1 MKDKFDSYWNS
12 SEFDNLYRNEI
23 APILRKH
30 EKYRKSTVARL
41 ISMFVLSV
49 ILFLIAFSIFPL
61 IIYFN
66 ITDNVLVAMLL
77 SSIFL
82 FVLLGIIAIL
92 NVNELKKGYI
102 VALKSECFSD
112 ILKFFGDVSW
122 SHNAGVISAEELDAS
137 GLFADY
143 NKRVT
148 DDEFEGTYKGVNYRI
163 CETNLLLEQKYG
175 RYSGCTSIFKG
186 VVFSFD
192 LNKTLKHRTI
202 VSSKWDLT
210 QENTQVLYLF
220 PFLYPIF
227 CAVILY
233 LGTRFLWLAFVVAFC
248 LVALVCFLKKKAKE
262 KDLHKVPLESTDF
275 TKKFNVFSS
284 DPIEARCMVTH
295 VFMEKFQNLKTAFG
309 SSKVKCA
316 FYDNK
321 IMIAIHTNKNL
332 FEIGETFKKLENPET
347 IHTFYKELSSINEI
361 IDYFELYEQE
371 VS

>member
-30 EKYRKSTVARL
+30 EEYRKSTVVR
-41 ISMFVLSV
+41 LSV
-49 ILFLIAFSIFPL
+49 MLVIAFFMLLLAASIFPL
-61 IIYFN
+61 IVFFK
-66 ITDNVLVAMLL
+66 ITDIFLISISLT
-77 SSIFL
+77 SIFL
-82 FVLLGIIAIL
+82 FIFLAIIAFAR
-92 NVNELKKGYI
+92 VHQLKKSYI
-102 VALKSECFSD
+102 VALKNECLTD
-112 ILKFFGDVSW
+112 ILKFFGDVYW
-122 SHNAGVISAEELDAS
+122 VHNAGTISSEELDAS

-148 DDEFEGTYKGVNYRI
+148 DDEFEGTYKGIKYKI
-163 CETNLLLEQKYG
+163 CETGLFLEQTYG
-175 RYSGCTSIFKG
+175 NSESGINIFQG

-210 QENTQVLYLF
+210 QENTHLLYFL
-220 PFLYPIF
+220 PFLLLVF
-227 CAVILY
+227 CVISLF
-233 LGTRFLWLAFVVAFC
+233 LGVSFLCVLFFFITGF
-248 LVALVCFLKKKAKE
+248 LSLVCSLERKTKE
-262 KDLHKVPLESTDF
+262 QKLNKVCLNSNDF
-275 TKKFNVFSS
+275 TKKFNVYSS
-284 DPIEARCMVTH
+284 DPVESMLWVTPA
-295 VFMEKFQNLKTAFG
+295 FMERLQNLKTAFG

-321 IMIAIHTNKNL
+321 IMIAIHTKKNL

-361 IDYFELYEQE
+361 IDYFKLYEQE

>member
-1 MKDKFDSYWNS
+1 MKNKFDSYWNS
-12 SEFDNLYRNEI
+12 TEFDNLYRNDI

-41 ISMFVLSV
+41 VSMIILSS
-49 ILFLIAFSIFPL
+49 ILFIIAFSIFPL
-61 IIYFN
+61 IVYFN
-66 ITDNVLVAMLL
+66 ITDNVLVAVLL

-82 FVLLGIIAIL
+82 FILLGSTAIASVI
-92 NVNELKKGYI
+92 ELKKSYI
-102 VALKSECFSD
+102 VALKQTCLGD
-112 ILKFFGDVSW
+112 ILKFFGDIQWAHS
-122 SHNAGVISAEELDAS
+122 GGIISAEELDTS

-143 NKRVT
+143 NKRDT
-148 DDEFEGTYKGVNYRI
+148 DDEFEGTYKGIKYKI
-163 CETNLLLEQKYG
+163 CETGLFLEQTYG
-175 RYSGCTSIFKG
+175 NCKGGINIFKG

-210 QENTQVLYLF
+210 QENTRLLHLL
-220 PFLYPIF
+220 PFLSLVFCVIF
-227 CAVILY
+227 FF
-233 LGTRFLWLAFVVAFC
+233 LGVNFLWLLFFFITGC
-248 LVALVCFLKKKAKE
+248 LSLVCSFRRKAE
-262 KDLHKVPLESTDF
+262 KRKLEKVCFNSNDF
-275 TKKFNVFSS
+275 TKKFNVYSS
-284 DPIEARCMVTH
+284 DPVEARYWITP
-295 VFMEKFQNLKTAFG
+295 VFMEKMQNLKTAFG

-332 FEIGETFKKLENPET
+332 FEIGETFKTLENPET

-361 IDYFELYEQE
+361 IDYFELYEQA